1 MRSPTKHPHVLLQV
15 FHLLNALVCI
25 LRSVVF
31 SMHNRVQHISPPI
44 LGRVLLDLPGLLFF
58 TTYTLLVRGPVGKLF
73 ADAVLVSCCLA
84 GIVSS
89 RHSKSDGWTGCILHH
104 ACCYLSARCQWQGAY
119 SSAQTVTDLSMGHA
133 CCACQSIVGGHQPA
147 TLQFKCSSLPPVAAG
162 LLYRHVDLGHHFSLP
177 PYTLLTC
184 PAGALLG

>member
-1 MRSPTKHPHVLLQV
+1 MRSPTKHPYVLLQV

-31 SMHNRVQHISPPI
+31 GMHNRVQHISPPI

-58 TTYTLLVRGPVGKLF
+58 TTYTLLVSAPIGKLF
-73 ADAVLVSCCLA
+73 ADAVLDSCCLA

-89 RHSKSDGWTGCILHH
+89 RHSKSDGWTGCTFHH

-119 SSAQTVTDLSMGHA
+119 SSAQTVKDLSMGHA
-133 CCACQSIVGGHQPA
+133 CCAANQLLVVISLQSYDSSAAPCHLWLQACFKDMTTSPINPVCQ
-147 TLQFKCSSLPPVAAG
+147 
-162 LLYRHVDLGHHFSLP
+162 
-177 PYTLLTC
+177 LTRY
-184 PAGALLG
+184 